1 MGNPQ
6 TSWLPQTFVLLLS
19 RMITSNTNSPALL
32 SSSPFLTVCL
42 MQTTLFFVILF
53 FFSYIVTS
61 FVVTCVNKAGNKS
74 IVLVSISGMALIKDI
89 IVQGLGEYSNSLEKI
104 VRNWSNFRRFC
115 KA

>member
-32 SSSPFLTVCL
+32 SSPPFLTVCL

-61 FVVTCVNKAGNKS
+61 FIVTCVNKAGNKS